1 MNRRYRVLLVG
12 SHLVP
17 YSSPVFR
24 LLAQHPQLDILVV
37 YCSMQGSEAG
47 IDPEFGVEVAWD
59 TPVLE
64 GYPWIHVPNRASRP
78 GLGRF
83 FGLFNPGLWRLIRE
97 GRFDAI
103 YVSGYFYASAWVA
116 ILAARW
122 HRVPILF
129 TTDAHGLRTWKNQS
143 ALRQSLK
150 KFLVRRILGLGE
162 IILAGSSG
170 TLAYLKSLG
179 FPQSRIVLVRN
190 VVDNQWWRDRAAQVD
205 RTAIRAGWRVP
216 PSASVVLY
224 CGKLQPWKRPQDLLE
239 AFARAGLNDSYLVF
253 AGDGPL
259 RADLKRRAQ
268 ALGLTERVR
277 MLGFVNQS
285 QLPAVYR
292 AADLLALPSDH
303 EAFGLVANEAMVC
316 GCPAVVSDRV
326 GAKFDLVRNGETGF
340 VYPCGDVD
348 ALAQVFREILPARER
363 LQRMGDAARKRM
375 ETWSPREFVDSL
387 LEAVERVAHRN
398 STGQG

>member
-1 MNRRYRVLLVG
+1 MKRRYRILVVC
-12 SHLVP
+12 SHLVH
-17 YSSPVFR
+17 YSSPVFQKIAEHPR
-24 LLAQHPQLDILVV
+24 LDLLAA
-37 YCSMQGSEAG
+37 YCSLQGAESG
-47 IDPEFGVEVAWD
+47 VDPEFGIEVSWD
-59 TPVLE
+59 TPILE
-64 GYPWIHVPNRASRP
+64 GYSWTHVPNKALRP

-83 FGLFNPGLWRLIRE
+83 FGLFNPGLWKLVRE
-97 GRFDAI
+97 GGFDSVW
-103 YVSGYFYASAWVA
+103 VSGYFYASAWIA

-122 HRVPILF
+122 YRVPILF
-129 TTDAHGLRTWKNQS
+129 ATDAHNLRTWKNKS
-143 ALRQSLK
+143 VLRQGLK

-170 TLAYLKSLG
+170 TVAYLQSLG
-179 FPQSRIVLVRN
+179 IPESQIVLVRN
-190 VVDNQWWRDRAAQVD
+190 VVDNQWWKDRSAQVD
-205 RTAIRAGWRVP
+205 RAAIRARWGI
-216 PSASVVLY
+216 PSSGFVVLF

-387 LEAVERVAHRN
+387 LEAVERAAHRN
-398 STGQG
+398 SAGRG